1 MKRCPNHHVSTGL
14 KFCTQCG
21 EAMVEVETKCLKCG
35 EPIILEQK
43 FCGECGAEVDPTVY
57 R

>member
-1 MKRCPNHHVSTGL
+1 
-14 KFCTQCG
+14 
-21 EAMVEVETKCLKCG
+21 MVEVETKCLKCG